1 MSMLQELIMAVTN
14 AERRIDEQIG
24 QLSAYVTKLDDV
36 TGRVSSAL
44 AGSTQEHERRML
56 QQLSATRAEVR
67 RSIEQ
72 LQAAKGMLAYVR
84 KI

>member
-14 AERRIDEQIG
+14 AEQRIDEQIG
-24 QLSAYVTKLDDV
+24 QLSAYVTELDNV

-44 AGSTQEHERRML
+44 SGSTQEHERQIL

-72 LQAAKGMLAYVR
+72 LQAAKTMLAYVR
-84 KI
+84 RI